1 MEVMIG
7 FAIISLVLG
16 MIFSSLYQEA
26 TLKRK
31 IERMEKTVMT
41 HVEVQQFLDRVFS
54 NHLPSDPKS
63 SQKAFYTKD
72 GPRAKLSVTFD
83 NGIDPN
89 PLFCGETEGILC
101 IENNDLVFKLKEG
114 EPFERTVVLKKE
126 INNLS
131 FEFLTN
137 GDHGME
143 THSTWD
149 ENYNFSPSFVKITL
163 NRNETYAFWINQ
175 SSEGIP
181 LKTKEK
187 GKV

>member
-7 FAIISLVLG
+7 FTIISLVLG

-31 IERMEKTVMT
+31 IERMEKAVMT

-72 GPRAKLSVTFD
+72 GPKAKLSVTFD

-89 PLFCGETEGILC
+89 PLFCGETEGLLC
-101 IENNDLVFKLKEG
+101 IENSDLVFKLKEG

-126 INNLS
+126 VNHLS

-137 GDHGME
+137 DTHGVE
-143 THSTWD
+143 SSSTWD
-149 ENYNFSPSFVKITL
+149 ESYNFSPSFVKITL
-163 NRNETYAFWINQ
+163 NHNEDYAFWVNQ
-175 SSEGIP
+175 SGEAIP